1 MLRDPPEDGAG
12 RFDVGPG
19 IEERVEDLDVV
30 AAGGPMQPGP
40 RCGGA
45 ASGR

>member
-30 AAGGPMQPGP
+30 AAGDPIQPGP